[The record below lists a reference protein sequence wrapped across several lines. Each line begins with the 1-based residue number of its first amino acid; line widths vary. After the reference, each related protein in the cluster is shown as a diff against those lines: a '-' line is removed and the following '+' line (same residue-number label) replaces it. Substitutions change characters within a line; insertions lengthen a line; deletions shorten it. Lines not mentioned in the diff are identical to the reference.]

1 VQNSTGAVLR
11 RWTPDDAGALHR
23 AVACSD
29 DLRIQFG
36 QQDLATHDACR
47 RYIENQLAVES
58 ASARHFAVAVDG
70 VAVGDV
76 GISSMEFN
84 HGTAWVSYWM
94 SAEFR
99 GRGLIT
105 RGLAAASEWAFSES
119 LFRLELGHR
128 VNNPASCRV
137 ATRAGFQAEGVERS
151 KLRYGVERYDV
162 ETHARLATD
171 SSPDDIEPLPR

>member
-1 VQNSTGAVLR
+1 MQNSTGAVLR

-58 ASARHFAVAVDG
+58 ASACHFAVAVDG

-76 GISSMEFN
+76 GIS
-84 HGTAWVSYWM
+84 
-94 SAEFR
+94 
-99 GRGLIT
+99 
-105 RGLAAASEWAFSES
+105 
-119 LFRLELGHR
+119 
-128 VNNPASCRV
+128 
-137 ATRAGFQAEGVERS
+137 
-151 KLRYGVERYDV
+151 
-162 ETHARLATD
+162 
-171 SSPDDIEPLPR
+171 